1 MTIPNEP
8 PKPPLDPSA
17 LSSPNPEQVGELLSS
32 PELAKAVESD
42 DFKRFLDYVPIAIV
56 ISWRVNDQQRIVY
69 ANLAFEGLTGQPVA
83 EIDGKTWAILDAFT
97 HEDDHAITLGKAVL
111 SGEDFLGTFRAERPD
126 GN

>member
-56 ISWRVNDQQRIVY
+56 ISWRVNDQQRLVY
-69 ANLAFEGLTGQPVA
+69 ANLAFESLTGQPAA
-83 EIDGKTWAILDAFT
+83 EIEGKPWSILDIFS
-97 HEDDHAITLGKAVL
+97 HENDSALMLGRAVAC
-111 SGEDFLGTFRAERPD
+111 GEDFL
-126 GN
+126 